1 MQLLEDEAIVELYFA
16 RKQEA
21 ITHTQN
27 KFGRYLLK
35 IAMNVLS
42 SMPDSEECVNDTY
55 LRAWNAIPPQ
65 RPNMLSTFLG
75 RITRNLSI
83 DRLRRQRAAKR
94 SSRYETS
101 ETDQEGNVVTMMGA
115 GYDLSLNEL
124 EECLPGESALEGSFS
139 DEVGEALDAKELG
152 KTISEYLRTI
162 SEEARRLFIYR
173 YYDMESLKESAAL
186 AGISEAKAKTLLFRT
201 RQGLKAYLEKEGWN
215 L

>member
-1 MQLLEDEAIVELYFA
+1 MQLLEDEAIVELYVA
-16 RKQEA
+16 RKQED
-21 ITHTQN
+21 ITNTQN

-173 YYDMESLKESAAL
+173 YYDME
-186 AGISEAKAKTLLFRT
+186 
-201 RQGLKAYLEKEGWN
+201 
-215 L
+215 

>member
-1 MQLLEDEAIVELYFA
+1 MKKLKPRKLRMIILAVFVLLLIIPCLL
-16 RKQEA
+16 
-21 ITHTQN
+21 
-27 KFGRYLLK
+27 YLLPPSDRRLPDRYSGK
-35 IAMNVLS
+35 IPAYV
-42 SMPDSEECVNDTY
+42 SELDQDGDGIDDQTDILQSAWEY
-55 LRAWNAIPPQ
+55 LAT
-65 RPNMLSTFLG
+65 RPEY
-75 RITRNLSI
+75 
-83 DRLRRQRAAKR
+83 K
-94 SSRYETS
+94 SRYYDGGYPDDGYGVC
-101 ETDQEGNVVTMMGA
+101 TDVVAFALKGA

-124 EECLPGESALEGSFS
+124 EECLPGESAPEGSFS

>member
-1 MQLLEDEAIVELYFA
+1 
-16 RKQEA
+16 
-21 ITHTQN
+21 
-27 KFGRYLLK
+27 
-35 IAMNVLS
+35 
-42 SMPDSEECVNDTY
+42 
-55 LRAWNAIPPQ
+55 
-65 RPNMLSTFLG
+65 MLSTFLG

-124 EECLPGESALEGSFS
+124 EECLPGESAPEGGFS

-186 AGISEAKAKTLLFRT
+186 AGVSEAKAKTLLFRT